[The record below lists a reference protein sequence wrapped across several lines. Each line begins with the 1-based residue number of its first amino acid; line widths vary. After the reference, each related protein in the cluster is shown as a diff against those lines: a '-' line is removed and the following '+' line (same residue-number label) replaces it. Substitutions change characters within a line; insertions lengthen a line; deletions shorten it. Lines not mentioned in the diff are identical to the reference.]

1 MAEWQGRSGVALCHP
16 SLTSAGKAILTK
28 AIRRAGWS
36 TDQFTICQP
45 HDIPAGT
52 RAIVALGDPAQEA
65 LTGWFGG
72 KRSVKYT
79 RGYLLQ
85 GFSGLP
91 VVPTF
96 DPTQLAQGQM
106 KLLGLLMNDIGVALQ
121 AAVGARKVCLDPK
134 TVTNYRVGLDALR
147 ELYAEAVADPNL
159 LVAFDLETATSWGED
174 EDESIEFSRDVED
187 GEFDGSVTSDSD
199 NSGCDDESTNSPNL
213 SRNALDI
220 AKAGIRTVQFSLR
233 PGTGVSC
240 DWSDECRDWVQRIM
254 QLPNPQAGH
263 NCFYYQT
270 KVLMANWKWKDINRI
285 KVGEYV
291 KSVDV
296 SGQVCNRIVTAVSH
310 TKDLRDW
317 VEVKVD
323 GGYKRGSGRWGNPG
337 VVCTPDHKWILEG
350 GQKTEAKDL
359 LPGDLIRVPG
369 LGNEHIIFGS
379 LLGDGSISQSQKGR
393 FVCGHSNKEWAEAK
407 ANSFGASIKPVEIK
421 TGYKPGSVIYTFSG
435 QVGHFWRDWMYRED
449 GSRIWLPPS
458 LEALAIWYGDD
469 GCLAKQQNA
478 TFSLHKYPDQI
489 ANIKAWFEKIY
500 GPCSIHNDAVL
511 YLHKETSE
519 KFFRDIEEFL
529 HPSMSYKLPFEFQG
543 NYNGWMEEKVPQL
556 GMVESVTPVNKIGKW
571 AKHKYCMT
579 VDETHTFFTRMGLVS
594 NSWLFDEP
602 ILRNHGVEVRE
613 GTHDTLWLSHH
624 LQPDL
629 PKHLQGVASWI
640 NFPFPWKH
648 MSGADLDF
656 YGSVDVDSVQ
666 WIMRDLPPKLKRL
679 GLWEGYE
686 RYVRQFRPVLAAM
699 EKRGI
704 PVSKS
709 KLEELRTWL
718 GQEITRMDSE
728 LQPMIPAELKGR
740 KIWKSWPADTKPLVE
755 EYKQSEIAQI
765 KSVLEAEGKKVTK
778 KALAL
783 VVKPGD
789 LPEPHRSIISEEL
802 GYEWDGDQLYKTLDF
817 NPRSSDQILQ
827 FIRAKGYPVPKR
839 FKDQKDTTSDKELAK
854 LEVKTKDPA
863 LGLVR
868 SIRAYSK
875 MSNAYAGKQLPD
887 GTVEGGWQP
896 GPDGFLRATF
906 TFGPATWQLSARNPN
921 VMTTPKRRKELAVK
935 FRQCI
940 EAPPGYK
947 LVSFDF
953 KSFHALTTALEAR
966 DPLLM
971 RLSRL
976 DVHSFL
982 AGHLVK
988 YPGIETCTDMSDTD
1002 LAEYLEEIKSKHK
1015 NVREFQAKPCVHG
1028 TNFGQSARRMYFE
1041 YADHFENQA
1050 AANRLLDLYKALFP
1064 RLFKYQE
1071 DVCEEADRNGR
1082 LTTKWGAIRWFFDVK
1097 RWVWRD
1103 GKWISALGRDA
1114 EKVKAFKPSND
1125 AHGMFRDKVLQAY
1138 ERGWTEKYGLCNLI
1152 HDDTLWMCPDNLVEE
1167 CIANVKPLLESPVPQ
1182 LADPVMC
1189 PDGFVCGVDGSVGT
1203 NWADM
1208 KGIK

>member
-36 TDQFTICQP
+36 TDQFTSCQP

-52 RAIVALGDPAQEA
+52 RAIVALGDQAQEA

-174 EDESIEFSRDVED
+174 EDESIEFSRDAEDEVQDDVEGGNGD
-187 GEFDGSVTSDSD
+187 DHESIRPGQGGS
-199 NSGCDDESTNSPNL
+199 L
-213 SRNALDI
+213 SRDALSI
-220 AKAGIRTVQFSLR
+220 ERAGIRTVQFSLH

-254 QLPNPQAGH
+254 SLPNPLAGH
-263 NCFYYQT
+263 NQALF
-270 KVLMANWKWKDINRI
+270 D
-285 KVGEYV
+285 
-291 KSVDV
+291 
-296 SGQVCNRIVTAVSH
+296 
-310 TKDLRDW
+310 
-317 VEVKVD
+317 
-323 GGYKRGSGRWGNPG
+323 
-337 VVCTPDHKWILEG
+337 TPILERHGIVFNG
-350 GQKTEAKDL
+350 G
-359 LPGDLIRVPG
+359 
-369 LGNEHIIFGS
+369 
-379 LLGDGSISQSQKGR
+379 
-393 FVCGHSNKEWAEAK
+393 
-407 ANSFGASIKPVEIK
+407 
-421 TGYKPGSVIYTFSG
+421 
-435 QVGHFWRDWMYRED
+435 
-449 GSRIWLPPS
+449 
-458 LEALAIWYGDD
+458 
-469 GCLAKQQNA
+469 
-478 TFSLHKYPDQI
+478 
-489 ANIKAWFEKIY
+489 
-500 GPCSIHNDAVL
+500 GPI
-511 YLHKETSE
+511 
-519 KFFRDIEEFL
+519 
-529 HPSMSYKLPFEFQG
+529 
-543 NYNGWMEEKVPQL
+543 
-556 GMVESVTPVNKIGKW
+556 
-571 AKHKYCMT
+571 
-579 VDETHTFFTRMGLVS
+579 
-594 NSWLFDEP
+594 
-602 ILRNHGVEVRE
+602 
-613 GTHDTLWLSHH
+613 HDTLWMAHH

-629 PKHLQGVASWI
+629 PVHLQGVASWI

-666 WIMRDLPPKLKRL
+666 WVMRDLPPKLKRL

-718 GQEITRMDSE
+718 GQEIARMDSE
-728 LQPMIPAELKGR
+728 LQPMIPEELKGR
-740 KIWKSWPADTKPLVE
+740 KYWKTWPADTKPFVE
-755 EYKQSEIAQI
+755 EYKQDEIAQI
-765 KSVLEAEGKKVTK
+765 KSCLEAEGKKVTK
-778 KALAL
+778 KALTL
-783 VVKPGD
+783 VVKPKD

-802 GYEWDGDQLYKTLDF
+802 GYRWEGDQLYKTLDF

-921 VMTTPKRRKELAVK
+921 VMTTPKRRKELAIK

-988 YPGIETCTDMSDTD
+988 YPGIETCTDMSDAD

-1015 NVREFQAKPCVHG
+1015 NVREFQAKPCIAEGELVLTDKGLKAIETVKLDDKVWDGVEWVSHDGVICKGLKETIQYDGLRATADHKIYTEDGRTVSFGQAAQEMARLERTGAGWKAIRTRNHYQSEVEENQGLHPCILPMHKMWPQDLDLQEQSLEGQDQWLSVLFFHNIETFRSVGSPIRWDGGSLQTSSKSGVSTLRSSRNRAAVQFAQRIHSLGRGEFAPSRLSGSGDRSDRQQWSLRAWKFKTGYAQGTGKQPTQYCQSLMERGVDSGGGLPQPLWLRPHTQNGSQVRVDRGGDHSPSFNDEGSQDPELAENRGTVKTVRVYDILNAGPRHRFTVSNVLVSNCVHG

-1050 AANRLLDLYKALFP
+1050 AANKLLDLYKALFP
-1064 RLFKYQE
+1064 KLFKYQE

-1082 LTTKWGAIRWFFDVK
+1082 LITKWGAIRWFFDVK
-1097 RWVWRD
+1097 RWVRRD
-1103 GKWISALGRDA
+1103 GKWVSVLGRDA

-1125 AHGMFRDKVLQAY
+1125 AHGMFRDKVLQAH

-1167 CIANVKPLLESPVPQ
+1167 CIANVKPLLESPVPE

-1189 PDGFVCGVDGSVGT
+1189 PDGFVCGVDGSVGN

>member
-1 MAEWQGRSGVALCHP
+1 MEWQGRSGVALCHP
-16 SLTSAGKAILTK
+16 SLTSVGKAILTK

-36 TDQFTICQP
+36 TEQFTICQP
-45 HDIPAGT
+45 HDIPANA
-52 RAIVALGDPAQEA
+52 RALVALGDPAQEA

-85 GFSGLP
+85 GYSGLP

-121 AAVGARKVCLDPK
+121 AAVGARKVCFDPK

-174 EDESIEFSRDVED
+174 EDESIEFSRDAEGNLEDAGSEGMVSEVED
-187 GEFDGSVTSDSD
+187 EVGTDGSIRH
-199 NSGCDDESTNSPNL
+199 
-213 SRNALDI
+213 SRDALDI
-220 AKAGIRTVQFSLR
+220 AKAGIRTVQFSLH
-233 PGTGVSC
+233 PGTGVTC

-254 QLPNPQAGH
+254 QLPNPFTGH
-263 NCFYYQT
+263 NCFHRNT
-270 KVLMANWKWKDINRI
+270 SVWMSDGSWKPIWQV
-285 KVGEYV
+285 KVGEVV
-291 KSVDV
+291 KSVTVDGKLCDREV
-296 SGQVCNRIVTAVSH
+296 TNLVKVYDNRP
-310 TKDLRDW
+310 W
-317 VEVKVD
+317 VEVKTD
-323 GGYKRGSGRWGNPG
+323 GAHNKGLGRHGSPG
-337 VVCTPDHKWILEG
+337 TVCTPDHQWYVPGRGWKRADQLEVGNTIYLPREG
-350 GQKTEAKDL
+350 GW
-359 LPGDLIRVPG
+359 DLI
-369 LGNEHIIFGS
+369 LGCA
-379 LLGDGSISQSQKGR
+379 LGDGHCTRETNALRIAQANREYSL
-393 FVCGHSNKEWAEAK
+393 AK
-407 ANSFGASIKPVEIK
+407 ANALGRRLVEKTNKGSFGDIGTLYETCTIIPK
-421 TGYKPGSVIYTFSG
+421 FL
-435 QVGHFWRDWMYRED
+435 RDRLYNGD
-449 GSRIWLPPS
+449 GTRNWIEPTMR
-458 LEALAIWYGDD
+458 ALAIWYCDD
-469 GCLAKQQNA
+469 GNLSGKVPRLSIDRYRRQNIQIQSWFTK
-478 TFSLHKYPDQI
+478 TFGPTSLYKEGTLI
-489 ANIKAWFEKIY
+489 ALHVEAAENFFE
-500 GPCSIHNDAVL
+500 AVAN
-511 YLHKETSE
+511 YVP
-519 KFFRDIEEFL
+519 
-529 HPSMSYKLPFEFQG
+529 PSMQYKLPEKYQ
-543 NYNGWMEEKVPQL
+543 NRYNGWIEIQEPQL
-556 GMVESVTPVNKIGKW
+556 GKVVEVKERPEILDQKFGRT
-571 AKHKYCMT
+571 KYCLT
-579 VDETHTFFTRMGLVS
+579 VEDTHSFFTRSGLAR
-594 NSWLFDEP
+594 NCWLFDEP
-602 ILRNHGVEVRE
+602 ILRNHGIEIPD

-648 MSGADLDF
+648 LSGADLDF

-679 GLWEGYE
+679 GLWDGYV
-686 RYVRQFRPVLAAM
+686 RYVQQFRPVLAAM
-699 EKRGI
+699 ERRGI
-704 PVSKS
+704 PVSKE
-709 KLEELRTWL
+709 KLEELRNWL
-718 GQEITRMDSE
+718 TQEVTRMDSE

-740 KIWKSWPADTKPLVE
+740 KVWKSWPADAKPLVE
-755 EYKQSEIAQI
+755 EYKQGEIAQI
-765 KSVLEAEGKKVTK
+765 KTALEAEGKKVTK

-783 VVKPGD
+783 VVKPTD
-789 LPEPHRSIISEEL
+789 LPEHHRSIISEKL
-802 GYEWDGDQLYKTLDF
+802 GYEWEGDQLYKTLDF

-921 VMTTPKRRKELAVK
+921 VMTTPKRRKELAIK

-988 YPGIETCTDMSDTD
+988 YPGIETCTDMSDAD

-1050 AANRLLDLYKALFP
+1050 AANKLLDLYKALFP
-1064 RLFKYQE
+1064 KLFKYQE

-1082 LTTKWGAIRWFFDVK
+1082 LITKWGAIRWFFDVK
-1097 RWVWRD
+1097 RWIRRD
-1103 GKWISALGRDA
+1103 GKWVSVLGRDA

-1125 AHGMFRDKVLQAY
+1125 AHGMFRDKVLQAH

-1152 HDDTLWMCPDNLVEE
+1152 HDDTLWMCPDDLVEE
-1167 CIANVKPLLESPVPQ
+1167 CIANVKPLLESPVPE

-1189 PDGFVCGVDGSVGT
+1189 PDGFVCGVDGSVGN